1 MGRGARW
8 ICVRSG
14 HCSNQPVRLSPPFL
28 ALIAAAVIAGAGA
41 DADRRVPWTTSHFAG
56 TPDAPLPFAAEPAF
70 PRLVFD
76 RPVLLAQ
83 APGSKYLVVAEVRGK
98 VLSFPDDPGVDHAE
112 VALDLAARGSV
123 GVLYGLA
130 FHPRFAENRQVFLCY
145 TRPGNH
151 EEGTRVS
158 RFAARGIDPLRID
171 PDSEEVVLTYP
182 SGGHNGGCLAFGP
195 DGYLYISTGDAAS
208 PAPPDPLDTGQDVS
222 DLLSS
227 ILRIDV
233 DHREGDRAYRV
244 PADNP
249 FVQLPRARPEVWAF
263 GFRNPWRMS
272 FDRATG
278 DLWVGDVGW
287 EQWELIFR
295 VERGGNYGWSIREGR
310 QSVRPEGRLGPTP
323 ILPPTVDHP
332 HAEAASITGGY
343 VYRGSRLKDLVGT
356 YVYGDY
362 QSGKVWGLKHDG
374 RRVTWRGP
382 LADTG
387 LRLVSFGEDNAGE
400 LYLVEHERTNQVYRL
415 VPNPAVAA
423 GAGRDFPRTLSRTGL
438 FASTR
443 DQSPAPGVLPYRIN
457 AEAWSDGARAERF
470 LAIPGDGR
478 IDVDRNGFW
487 KLPEGSVLARTVSLD
502 VWEGNAPAPRPRRL
516 ETQVLHREG
525 GSWRPYTYIWDHDQA
540 DATLVE
546 AGGASRTLS
555 VPDGRLPG
563 GRSTLA
569 YRFAARSEC
578 VLCHNPWIEARTT
591 VFGVQSASPLA
602 LGTAQLD
609 RDAPGAEAGGG
620 ENQLRRLERL
630 GYFAQ
635 PQASRRGA
643 GRALADPYD
652 PEADLDARARAYLQ
666 VNCAHCHSQ
675 HAGGT
680 ALIALGATLTLDQTR
695 TVGAHPVQGTF
706 GIDDARIIAPGAPER
721 SVLYYRMAKT
731 GAGRMPRL
739 GSQRVDERGLRLVAD
754 WITRMGSAPGPAA
767 TAAGPEAIVRM
778 TGSTREALALVRLI
792 EEGAIPPATMSAIV
806 AQTKDHPR
814 AEIRD
819 LFERFVPENE
829 RVVRLGDAIE
839 PDAILGLKGDAG
851 RGREWYFAETATQCK
866 SCHRI
871 GGVGVELGPD
881 LDAIGSKY
889 PKPEL
894 LGHILQPARA
904 IDPRYALQV
913 IETKDGQVHQG
924 LLVEQ
929 AGGLLVLRDAR
940 NQTTRIAATEIERQA
955 TQPASL
961 MPEGVLR
968 DLTAQQAADLLE
980 YLCSLKGR

>member
-1 MGRGARW
+1 VPLR
-8 ICVRSG
+8 
-14 HCSNQPVRLSPPFL
+14 PPLL
-28 ALIAAAVIAGAGA
+28 ALIAVVAIAGAGA
-41 DADRRVPWTTSHFAG
+41 DAGEHVPWTTSHFAG
-56 TPDAPLPFAAEPAF
+56 TPDPPPPFAAEPAF

-83 APGSKYLVVAEVRGK
+83 APGTRYLVVAEVRGK
-98 VLSFPDDPGVDHAE
+98 VLSFPDDPGTDRAE
-112 VALDLAARGSV
+112 VALDLTAGRRRMGA
-123 GVLYGLA
+123 LYGLA

-145 TRPGNH
+145 TMPGDRP
-151 EEGTRVS
+151 EGTHVS
-158 RFAARGIDPLRID
+158 RFTARAVDPLRID
-171 PDSEEVVLTYP
+171 PASEEVVFTYP

-195 DGYLYISTGDAAS
+195 DHCLYISTGDAAS

-233 DHREGDRAYRV
+233 DHRDQDKAYRV

-249 FVQLPRARPEVWAF
+249 FVHLPGARPEVWAF

-272 FDRATG
+272 FDRVTG

-332 HAEAASITGGY
+332 HAEAASITGGH
-343 VYRGSRLKDLVGT
+343 VYRGSRLPELAGT

-387 LRLVSFGEDNAGE
+387 LRLASFGEDNARE
-400 LYLVEHERTNQVYRL
+400 LYLVEHERSNQIYRL
-415 VPNPAVAA
+415 APNPAVAA

-443 DQSPAPGVLPYRIN
+443 DQLPAPGVLPYQIN
-457 AEAWSDGARAERF
+457 AEAWTDGSRAERF
-470 LAIPGDGR
+470 LAIPGNGR
-478 IDVDRNGFW
+478 IEVDTNGFW
-487 KLPEGSVLARTVSLD
+487 KLPDGSVLARTVTLD
-502 VWEGNAPAPRPRRL
+502 VWEGDAPVPRARRI

-525 GSWRPYTYIWDHDQA
+525 GSWRPYTYIWDRDQA
-540 DATLVE
+540 DATLAE
-546 AGGASRTLS
+546 SAGTSRTLA
-555 VPDGRLPG
+555 VADGRAPG
-563 GRSTLA
+563 GRSSLA

-602 LGTAQLD
+602 LGADQLD
-609 RDAPGAEAGGG
+609 RDVPGNQDRAA
-620 ENQLRRLERL
+620 ENQLHRLERL

-635 PQASRRGA
+635 PPVPRVGRGT
-643 GRALADPYD
+643 RLANPYD
-652 PEADLDARARAYLQ
+652 DEAGLEARARAYLQ

-695 TVGAHPVQGTF
+695 TVNARPVQGTF
-706 GIDDARIIAPGAPER
+706 GIDDARIIAPGAPDR
-721 SVLYYRMAKT
+721 SVLYYRMAKS
-731 GAGRMPRL
+731 GAGRMPRV
-739 GSQRVDERGLRLVAD
+739 GSLRVDERGLRLVAD
-754 WITRMGSAPGPAA
+754 WISHLGGAPGPAMTSPA
-767 TAAGPEAIVRM
+767 PEAIPGM
-778 TGSTREALALVRLI
+778 IGSTPDALKLVRLI
-792 EEGAIPPATMSAIV
+792 DEGAMAPATLRAIV
-806 AQTKDHPR
+806 AQTKDHSR

-829 RVVRLGDAIE
+829 RIVRLGDAID
-839 PDAILGLKGDAG
+839 PGAILGFQGDAG
-851 RGREWYFAETATQCK
+851 RGRGWFFAETATQCK

-889 PKPEL
+889 TKPEL
-894 LGHILQPARA
+894 LGHILDPARTVE
-904 IDPRYALQV
+904 PRYVLHA
-913 IETKDGQVHQG
+913 IETKDGRVIQG
-924 LLVEQ
+924 IVVEQ
-929 AGGLLVLRDAR
+929 ANGALVLRDAQNR
-940 NQTTRIAATEIERQA
+940 TTRIASTEIERQA
-955 TQPASL
+955 TPATSL
-961 MPEGVLR
+961 MPAGLLR

-980 YLCSLKGR
+980 YLSALKGR